1 MRKIL
6 LLLFLAVTS
15 TGVNAQQKAMFTQYM
30 FNGLAVNPAYSAMDE
45 ATNVTMLARQQWTGF
60 KGAPNTQT
68 LSAHS
73 PIGTSNSSA
82 GLLVVRDQIGEV
94 ISETGVSLTFAQKV
108 QLNEKTWF
116 SAGVIGGFSR
126 YVADYSQVS
135 ASAAND
141 PTFVDQNDTRGNF
154 GLGVMVF
161 SDKFYAGISSPYF
174 FYRDLGSASKAVTAY
189 KPHYLIQGG
198 YLMQLSSDVKFK
210 PNVLIKY
217 VNGSPMQIDVNA
229 NVLLKETVWLGVS
242 VRSFDSVDALAEV
255 QVTPGIQLGYSYDF
269 TTTQLSQV
277 EKGSHEIM
285 LSFRLGVKGRSF
297 PKCYF

>member
-1 MRKIL
+1 MGMQTVKQEL
-6 LLLFLAVTS
+6 GKSLHHGLQDLA
-15 TGVNAQQKAMFTQYM
+15 N
-30 FNGLAVNPAYSAMDE
+30 
-45 ATNVTMLARQQWTGF
+45 
-60 KGAPNTQT
+60 
-68 LSAHS
+68 
-73 PIGTSNSSA
+73 
-82 GLLVVRDQIGEV
+82 
-94 ISETGVSLTFAQKV
+94 ETGNTYTLNSTRIDPKVDKLNRNNTLPGVAPKVERLLDSDFERLDVEYIVSPSMA
-108 QLNEKTWF
+108 
-116 SAGVIGGFSR
+116 
-126 YVADYSQVS
+126 
-135 ASAAND
+135 
-141 PTFVDQNDTRGNF
+141 
-154 GLGVMVF
+154 
-161 SDKFYAGISSPYF
+161 
-174 FYRDLGSASKAVTAY
+174 DLGR
-189 KPHYLIQGG
+189 YLIETKRCLKHLKSTSFAYLWKAKGG
-198 YLMQLSSDVKFK
+198 QSGGKMTLGKCTKTPPLVKTYEHSTFTIWLAHDHCKEFNLSDDQMEALLYHELCHAVIEEVENEETGDVKFK